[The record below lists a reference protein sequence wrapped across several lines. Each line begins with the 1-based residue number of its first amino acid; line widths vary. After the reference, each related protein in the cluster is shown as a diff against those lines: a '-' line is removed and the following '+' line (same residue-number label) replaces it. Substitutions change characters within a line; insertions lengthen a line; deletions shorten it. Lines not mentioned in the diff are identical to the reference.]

1 MILVKDGFNVVFKI
15 GKSKYVLNYF
25 VHFEHKSTGLIILY
39 LYSLQCVYIVQFRVY
54 SLQCTL
60 YSVYSLQFTVYS
72 V

>member
-54 SLQCTL
+54 TLQCI
-60 YSVYSLQFTVYS
+60 QFTVYS
-72 V
+72 VQCIVYSL